1 MTETLVP
8 EALRTTLYR
17 AATDLA
23 FCTERFDREA
33 FRRRG
38 VDPTYRKPLHEA
50 EREVPEPLLADGF
63 DLVGCGI
70 ARCVLRFPATS
81 SLSELVVKLGRF
93 GVGPVSFGAVQ
104 NKPEAL
110 VWTRYGEGGDWPLV
124 PVADYEQDR
133 FSLLVM
139 PYGEPIT
146 DRPEAKQQE
155 LLRRVRSRIRFLD
168 SFDMRELF
176 ESNIVVVD
184 GTPLVADYG
193 LPDGL

>member
-1 MTETLVP
+1 MRCDRPRVLYGATRPRDVP
-8 EALRTTLYR
+8 AAGRGPDLPKAAPRGRT
-17 AATDLA
+17 
-23 FCTERFDREA
+23 
-33 FRRRG
+33 G
-38 VDPTYRKPLHEA
+38 GSG
-50 EREVPEPLLADGF
+50 PLLADGF

-81 SLSELVVKLGRF
+81 SLSEFVVKLGRF
-93 GVGPVSFGAVQ
+93 GVGPVPFGAVQ

-110 VWTRYGEGGDWPLV
+110 VWTRHGEGGDWPLV

-155 LLRRVRSRIRFLD
+155 LLRQVRSRIRFLD

-176 ESNIVVVD
+176 KSNIVVVD